1 MDFTEYI
8 NPELLVLIPM
18 LLVLGK
24 LIKSTD
30 FIDDRYIP
38 AILGCVG
45 ILLSVFYTLGINNSF
60 GLTGIF
66 TAVTQGILCAG
77 AAVYGHQL
85 VKQAGKT
92 DDKEDEDDE

>member
-85 VKQAGKT
+85 VKQLGQNDG
-92 DDKEDEDDE
+92 DDNDEE